1 MTQDPRIAPKLAEPV
16 LTVLNAFEEAVRN
29 HELAGSYPPRE
40 RERIIRHYVEAKREL
55 MQLLYDL
62 WNRR

>member
-1 MTQDPRIAPKLAEPV
+1 MTQDPRLAPKLVEPV
-16 LTVLNAFEEAVRN
+16 LTLLNDFEGAVRD
-29 HELAGSYPPRE
+29 HELSGSYPPRE

-62 WNRR
+62 WNRQ